1 MHGKPI
7 NWREVRRISCAT
19 RRVAVGNEVRGFVVR
34 EGLAR
39 IGMKG

>member
-7 NWREVRRISCAT
+7 SWRELRRIGCAT
-19 RRVAVGNEVRGFVVR
+19 RRVAVGMGFVVR

-39 IGMKG
+39 IGMVWEG